1 MSKVNLK
8 YVFYFLVISLSAYLL
23 VNTLILNSSNKI
35 EDFSVIR
42 PINVQ
47 NSSIRGDI
55 SNTPPA
61 SFNYELSAVRLGD
74 ENTSVIVKKGGKE
87 YVVQINE
94 LLENKYKLIQVDKSV
109 IIFEFQGKKF
119 TINNRFSMNNF
130 FKKSL
135 LVTTLCAFFIV
146 HAQETFI
153 LNYED
158 VDIKKVTQDIANF
171 SKKTIILDPRVK
183 GKVTIF
189 SNSLLSSDEVW
200 DVYLRTIQVNGFSA
214 LNDENFVRIVP
225 ENEAT
230 RDQNSGE
237 SGGEFITRVIELKNR
252 SSVELLPLIKPIAGR
267 QANVSSIASINSLL
281 IVDRKSNVERITE
294 VVKSLDEDNTASVT
308 IVDLKNLS
316 SVEAVRILE
325 KLKSQNNPTINNF
338 AAISFSAS
346 NSVIVSANSITTNI
360 IKETLQQL
368 DADAISEGS
377 VAVIYLK
384 YANAE
389 EVAGIVSSIA
399 SRFISSESEK
409 PIVTYHAPTNSV
421 VVSSD
426 ESNIATIKNL
436 ISKLDIRRAQ
446 VLVEAIVV
454 ELSETAARSLGV
466 ETIFAG
472 AEDGEIPIGITRFQ
486 NGTGPDL
493 LGLTGSAIESG
504 DNANFSNIAA
514 NSLLNSQGIIAGIGR
529 ISEDDDSMI
538 AIINA
543 IDADKNSNIL
553 TTTSLLAMDNEE
565 ASTVIGQEI
574 PITTGE
580 SLGSNN
586 TNPFRTTSRE
596 EVGIKLSIKPQI
608 NEGNSVILEIKQ
620 EVSGV
625 AGPLTGTTDLIT
637 NKRTIETTVLVD
649 NNQIIVLGGLVDED
663 IQEDIQ
669 RVPVLGSIPILG
681 KLFQSS
687 SESKVKKNLMVFLR
701 PKILVDS
708 ESVSQISTEKY
719 NFIKAEQLLK
729 QQSKLID
736 LTEDK

>member
-1 MSKVNLK
+1 MISIIKKIFIFNLT
-8 YVFYFLVISLSAYLL
+8 LISLSA
-23 VNTLILNSSNKI
+23 
-35 EDFSVIR
+35 FS
-42 PINVQ
+42 
-47 NSSIRGDI
+47 
-55 SNTPPA
+55 
-61 SFNYELSAVRLGD
+61 
-74 ENTSVIVKKGGKE
+74 
-87 YVVQINE
+87 
-94 LLENKYKLIQVDKSV
+94 
-109 IIFEFQGKKF
+109 
-119 TINNRFSMNNF
+119 
-130 FKKSL
+130 
-135 LVTTLCAFFIV
+135 
-146 HAQETFI
+146 QESFI

-171 SKKTIILDPRVK
+171 SRKTIILDPRVK

-189 SNSLLSSDEVW
+189 SNSSLSSDEVW

-214 LNDENFVRIVP
+214 INDDNFVRIVP

-230 RDQNSGE
+230 RDSNSAD
-237 SGGEFITRVIELKNR
+237 SDGEFVTRIIGLNNR
-252 SSVELLPLIKPIAGR
+252 SSIELLPMLKPIAGR
-267 QANVSSIASINSLL
+267 QANVSSIASINSIL
-281 IVDRKSNVERITE
+281 IVDRASNVERIADLILA
-294 VVKSLDEDNTASVT
+294 LDQDNTAAVS
-308 IVDLKNLS
+308 IIDLKNLS

-325 KLKSQNNPTINNF
+325 KLKAQNNPTINNF
-338 AAISFSAS
+338 VAISFSAS

-360 IKETLQQL
+360 IKETLKQL

-596 EVGIKLSIKPQI
+596 EVGIKLSVKPQI

-669 RVPVLGSIPILG
+669 RVPVLGSIPVLG
-681 KLFQSS
+681 RLFQSS

>member
-1 MSKVNLK
+1 
-8 YVFYFLVISLSAYLL
+8 
-23 VNTLILNSSNKI
+23 
-35 EDFSVIR
+35 
-42 PINVQ
+42 
-47 NSSIRGDI
+47 
-55 SNTPPA
+55 
-61 SFNYELSAVRLGD
+61 
-74 ENTSVIVKKGGKE
+74 
-87 YVVQINE
+87 
-94 LLENKYKLIQVDKSV
+94 
-109 IIFEFQGKKF
+109 
-119 TINNRFSMNNF
+119 MNNF

-135 LVTTLCAFFIV
+135 LVTTLCAFFV
-146 HAQETFI
+146 VQAQETFI

-189 SNSLLSSDEVW
+189 SNSSLSSDEVW

-237 SGGEFITRVIELKNR
+237 SGGEFITKVIELKNR

-281 IVDRKSNVERITE
+281 VVDRKSNVERITE
-294 VVKSLDEDNTASVT
+294 VVQSLDEDNTASVT

-338 AAISFSAS
+338 VAISFSAS

-368 DADAISEGS
+368 DDDAISEGS

-514 NSLLNSQGIIAGIGR
+514 NSLLNSQGIIAGIGK

-596 EVGIKLSIKPQI
+596 EVGIKLSVKPQI

-669 RVPVLGSIPILG
+669 RVPVLGSIPVLG

-729 QQSKLID
+729 QQSNLID
-736 LTEDK
+736 LTKDK

>member
-1 MSKVNLK
+1 M
-8 YVFYFLVISLSAYLL
+8 
-23 VNTLILNSSNKI
+23 NS
-35 EDFSVIR
+35 
-42 PINVQ
+42 
-47 NSSIRGDI
+47 
-55 SNTPPA
+55 
-61 SFNYELSAVRLGD
+61 
-74 ENTSVIVKKGGKE
+74 
-87 YVVQINE
+87 
-94 LLENKYKLIQVDKSV
+94 
-109 IIFEFQGKKF
+109 
-119 TINNRFSMNNF
+119 F

-135 LVTTLCAFFIV
+135 LVTTLCAFFV
-146 HAQETFI
+146 VQAQETFI

-189 SNSLLSSDEVW
+189 SNSSLSSDEVW

-281 IVDRKSNVERITE
+281 VVDRKSNVERITE
-294 VVKSLDEDNTASVT
+294 VVQSLDEDNTASVT

-338 AAISFSAS
+338 VAISFSAS

-368 DADAISEGS
+368 DDDAISEGS

-596 EVGIKLSIKPQI
+596 EVGIKLSVKPQI

-649 NNQIIVLGGLVDED
+649 NNQIIVLGGLIDED

-669 RVPVLGSIPILG
+669 RVPVLGSIPVLG

-736 LTEDK
+736 LTKDK

>member
-1 MSKVNLK
+1 
-8 YVFYFLVISLSAYLL
+8 
-23 VNTLILNSSNKI
+23 
-35 EDFSVIR
+35 
-42 PINVQ
+42 
-47 NSSIRGDI
+47 
-55 SNTPPA
+55 
-61 SFNYELSAVRLGD
+61 
-74 ENTSVIVKKGGKE
+74 
-87 YVVQINE
+87 
-94 LLENKYKLIQVDKSV
+94 
-109 IIFEFQGKKF
+109 
-119 TINNRFSMNNF
+119 MNNF
-130 FKKSL
+130 FKKTL
-135 LVTTLCAFFIV
+135 LVTTLCAFFV
-146 HAQETFI
+146 VQAQETFI

-189 SNSLLSSDEVW
+189 SNSSLSSDEVW

-281 IVDRKSNVERITE
+281 VVDRKSNVERITE
-294 VVKSLDEDNTASVT
+294 VVQSLDEDNTASVT

-338 AAISFSAS
+338 VAISFSAS

-368 DADAISEGS
+368 DDDAISEGS

-596 EVGIKLSIKPQI
+596 EVGIKLSVKPQI

-669 RVPVLGSIPILG
+669 RVPVLGSIPVLG
-681 KLFQSS
+681 RLFQSS

-736 LTEDK
+736 LTKDK

>member
-1 MSKVNLK
+1 
-8 YVFYFLVISLSAYLL
+8 
-23 VNTLILNSSNKI
+23 
-35 EDFSVIR
+35 
-42 PINVQ
+42 
-47 NSSIRGDI
+47 
-55 SNTPPA
+55 
-61 SFNYELSAVRLGD
+61 
-74 ENTSVIVKKGGKE
+74 
-87 YVVQINE
+87 
-94 LLENKYKLIQVDKSV
+94 
-109 IIFEFQGKKF
+109 
-119 TINNRFSMNNF
+119 MNNF

-189 SNSLLSSDEVW
+189 SNSSLSSDEVW

-338 AAISFSAS
+338 VAISFSAS